1 MEDTALVIA
10 LATAVSMLSL
20 TAFASSYGAS
30 NDHTITIS
38 NTDQNVSHTYKGYQV
53 FSGNLDSKE
62 MTLSDIQWGSGVNG
76 DTLLAALIASTDTAF
91 AAKTSDLT
99 PGTGDNASK
108 TFDVLGKELNA
119 GENIFKNA
127 ATAADVAK
135 ILATFQSTGQKYDSD
150 TGVATSDTGVSDVAD
165 RIDAVAT
172 IIGEC
177 TGVLKGEGFN
187 FTEGTDNNDKPQY
200 TAAVTGD
207 GYYFIKDVTTNL
219 NNTEDGTSDTKSK
232 YLLSVVKDV
241 TIVAKDTGLNP
252 DKEILKNGTTTVKA
266 NSAAIGDTVNFQVT
280 IDVPNTKKYEEN
292 FWFVMNDKL
301 PDGIT
306 FTGITSVM
314 IDSTEVKDIV
324 KQNAT
329 SIVSSN
335 TYDGTNGYYTLAT
348 GAAATSVAD
357 VALATAADDPDTT
370 DSVAVD
376 TTKYKFEQAV
386 EIYDPVKET
395 GGQAIRLTFNEF
407 KKFVEKNNLIGKT
420 VTIKYTGVV
429 NDDAEYKAA
438 ENENEVTF
446 TYSND
451 PNHDYNGDNP
461 GPGDDDVTGT
471 TPESNTRT
479 YTTSIKILKVD
490 ENGEPLKG
498 AEFTLTGDNLNRT
511 VVTGTKFVP
520 STYTLPDNG
529 EAFEQA
535 SSVNV
540 KYWKLK
546 DGSYTATDPATVQNK
561 TQYDSPET
569 FYYKV
574 IYTFDELAP
583 GETTSPLVVTTD
595 DNGVAEFVGLNAGTY
610 TLEETHSPEGYN
622 KLDGTSTITIEW
634 EDPTAVDK
642 TELSGDALAAAEAK
656 IAQGGFT
663 LTATSIAEALAWNA
677 TDKQYE
683 VTIENMSGSV
693 LPSTGGIGTTIFYV
707 VGAILVIGAGV
718 VLITRRR
725 MDA

>member
-1 MEDTALVIA
+1 MKRLKRIMALVIA
-10 LATAVSMLSL
+10 MAMVLGMTTA
-20 TAFASSYGAS
+20 AFASSYGAS
-30 NDHTITIS
+30 NEHTITIT

-76 DTLLAALIASTDTAF
+76 DTLLAALKASTDPALK
-91 AAKTSDLT
+91 AVAGDLT
-99 PGTGDNASK
+99 EGKDALGESLAVGD
-108 TFDVLGKELNA
+108 
-119 GENIFKNA
+119 NIFKNA
-127 ATAADVAK
+127 NTAADVAK
-135 ILATFQSTGQKYDSD
+135 ILATFQSTGQKYGEDGKPTTD
-150 TGVATSDTGVSDVAD
+150 TGVNDNAG

-172 IIGEC
+172 IIGEGN
-177 TGVLKGEGFN
+177 GVLKGEGFG
-187 FTEGTDNNDKPQY
+187 FTESEKEY
-200 TAAVTGD
+200 TASVTGD
-207 GYYFIKDVTTNL
+207 GYYFIKDVTPNESLKDDDT
-219 NNTEDGTSDTKSK
+219 TASDTKSK

-241 TIVAKDTGLNP
+241 TIVAKDTGLTP
-252 DKEILKNGTTTVKA
+252 DKKIRKDATTTVAA
-266 NSAAIGDTVNFQVT
+266 NSSAIGDTVNFEVT
-280 IDVPNTKKYEEN
+280 VEVPNTKKYEKD

-301 PDGIT
+301 PAGIT

-314 IDSTEVKDIV
+314 IDTTEVKDIV
-324 KQNAT
+324 KENAT
-329 SIVSSN
+329 AIVTSN
-335 TYDGTNGYYTLAT
+335 TYDGSNGYYTLAT
-348 GAAATSVAD
+348 GAAAASVAN
-357 VALATAADDPDTT
+357 VALATSADDPDTS

-386 EIYDPVKET
+386 EIYDPVKEV

-420 VTIKYTGVV
+420 ITIKYTGVV
-429 NDDAEYKAA
+429 NDDAEYKAT

-451 PNHDYNGDNP
+451 PNHDYDGDNP
-461 GPGDDDVTGT
+461 GSGDDEVTGT
-471 TPESNTRT
+471 TPEAKTRT

-490 ENGEPLKG
+490 ENGNPLKG

-520 STYTLPDNG
+520 STYELPDNG

-535 SSVNV
+535 SSANV

-546 DGSYTATDPATVQNK
+546 DGSYTATDPTTVQNT
-561 TQYDSPET
+561 TQYDSTDT

-583 GETTSPLVVTTD
+583 NETKSPLVVTTD

-622 KLDGTSTITIEW
+622 KLDGTSTITITW
-634 EDPTAVDK
+634 EDPTAVD
-642 TELSGDALAAAEAK
+642 TTDLTGDDLTAAQAK

-663 LTATSIAEALAWNA
+663 LTATSIAEELAWNA